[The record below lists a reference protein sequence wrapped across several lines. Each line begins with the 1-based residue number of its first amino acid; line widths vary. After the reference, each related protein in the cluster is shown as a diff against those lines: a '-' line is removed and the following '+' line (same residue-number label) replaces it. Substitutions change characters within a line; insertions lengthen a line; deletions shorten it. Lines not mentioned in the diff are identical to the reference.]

1 MRLLLCL
8 LLLGS
13 GRPLVYWGATPPV
26 IVAEPETGGPV
37 ARVTEVHARRDA
49 ADLVVRFSF
58 DRPVASTLHLADGTP
73 VSGRLSAVLYFD
85 ADDDRATG
93 LEADPTDL
101 RAGADRRLE
110 IGVMYVGD
118 DPSEGRGKQAVITAT
133 LWSLRPGGGRRTLWR
148 SDIGADPGRV
158 SAYSEWVDVRIPAA
172 VLELGPK
179 ARLVLADGSRCW
191 GGSLPD

>member
-1 MRLLLCL
+1 VRLLLCL
-8 LLLGS
+8 LLLGP

-26 IVAEPETGGPV
+26 IVAERETGGEV

-58 DRPVASTLHLADGTP
+58 DRPVASTLQLADGTP

-85 ADDDRATG
+85 TDDDRGTG

-101 RAGADRRLE
+101 RKGADRRLE

-118 DPSEGRGKQAVITAT
+118 DPSEGRDKQAVITAT
-133 LWSLRPGGGRRTLWR
+133 LWSLKPGGSRRTLWR
-148 SDIGADPGRV
+148 TDAGADPGRV
-158 SAYSEWVDVRIPAA
+158 SAYSEWLDLRIPVA
-172 VLELGPK
+172 VLDLAPK